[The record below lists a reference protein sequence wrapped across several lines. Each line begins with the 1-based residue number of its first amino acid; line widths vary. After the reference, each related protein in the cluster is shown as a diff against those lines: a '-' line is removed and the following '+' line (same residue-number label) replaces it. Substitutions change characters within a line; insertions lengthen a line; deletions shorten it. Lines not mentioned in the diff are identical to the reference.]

1 MGDLGG
7 LRAVSGVRSEDLGH
21 VGGSSAVLGVV
32 KCGCDG
38 SRGEASHGGG
48 SDGSS
53 ETHFDIRWWVGLLV
67 VLDEVVLEY

>member
-1 MGDLGG
+1 VGDLGG

-32 KCGCDG
+32 HGGCNRG
-38 SRGEASHGGG
+38 RGEASHGGG

-53 ETHFDIRWWVGLLV
+53 ETHFDIR
-67 VLDEVVLEY
+67 